1 MAEFKSTALAV
12 RIQWFIFLIMLQKHP
27 EVDESQQVIGW
38 QPVYSTQQQ
47 QSKLEVRSQPNF
59 LLGAGVGVAILSVV
73 FSGVLLW
80 GKLQKTEA
88 QVQTEIQQAVY
99 SERQRINEC
108 ITSQKAK
115 RPLFQ
120 TVRD

>member
-1 MAEFKSTALAV
+1 
-12 RIQWFIFLIMLQKHP
+12 MLQKHP